1 MLSVL
6 SSLPTFAGEAAYVRR
21 HRVDRVAVVGGT
33 HGNELLGVQLVNQLL
48 KRPDE
53 AARSTFDT
61 VCLIAN
67 PEAVAKNRRY
77 CTVDLNRCFDDA
89 TLQVAHGRRATAGVE
104 PARARELN
112 EQLGPK
118 GCASPLIDMCLDVH
132 TTTSSMG
139 VSLMM
144 ASEDALAVELAAF
157 LQRRMPWVRIV
168 FWAGTR
174 ATTPTLPS
182 ASRSG
187 MTIEV
192 GALPQGVCT
201 AETFHETRRLV
212 RLALDWLDAR
222 NRQLDAGTLRLRPVC
237 VTAFQRVC
245 EVPYPRDE
253 DGELAALVHPALQSR
268 DFRPMRAH
276 VPAFS
281 RLDDGASLRVDAEKW
296 RAVTPRRAWWSLR
309 SAPLYPIFVNE
320 AAYYE
325 KDVAFVLAKK
335 VKHVVELEA

>member
-1 MLSVL
+1 MLAVL
-6 SSLPTFAGEAAYVRR
+6 STFPTACFAGVTPLRR
-21 HRVDRVAVVGGT
+21 QRVDRVAVVGGT
-33 HGNELLGVQLVNQLL
+33 HGNELLGVQIVNQLL
-48 KRPDE
+48 RQPDE
-53 AARSTFDT
+53 AERSTFET
-61 VCLIAN
+61 VCVIAN
-67 PEAVAKNRRY
+67 PEAVAENRRY
-77 CTVDLNRCFDDA
+77 CTIDLNRCFDA
-89 TLQVAHGRRATAGVE
+89 TALQAAHSRRAEGVE

-118 GCASPLIDMCLDVH
+118 GSASPLVDMCLDVH

-139 VSLMM
+139 ISLMM
-144 ASEDALAVELAAF
+144 AREDALAVELAAF
-157 LQRRMPWVRIV
+157 LRRRVPSVRIV
-168 FWAGTR
+168 FWQGSR

-182 ASRSG
+182 VSRSG

-201 AETFHETRRLV
+201 AESFHETRRLV
-212 RLALDWLDAR
+212 RHALDWLDAR
-222 NRQLDAGTLRLRPVC
+222 NRKLDAGTLRLRPVC

-253 DGELAALVHPALQSR
+253 DGELAALVHPTLQSR

-281 RLDDGASLRVDAEKW
+281 RLHDGASLHIDADTW
-296 RAVTPRRAWWSLR
+296 RAATARRAWWAPR
-309 SAPLYPIFVNE
+309 SPPLFPIFVNE

-335 VKHVVELEA
+335 VKHVVDLDA